1 MGMYVC
7 EQVIYV
13 DADQVLRADLKELWD
28 MDLKV
33 QHRIGLQDT
42 VSWPLW
48 FPEPRKIADRHL
60 NAER

>member
-1 MGMYVC
+1 MCVC

-33 QHRIGLQDT
+33 RR
-42 VSWPLW
+42 VP
-48 FPEPRKIADRHL
+48 A
-60 NAER
+60 A